1 MPATD
6 RLSATATGTSY
17 KGQRAGTLIRNQ
29 EGKELP
35 MPDQIK
41 IIVVEDHHATLDGL
55 ELGLSREADFKILG
69 TSSNSDEGLALAQNL
84 NPEIIVLDLHL
95 PGSKAPKSMIQE
107 YCKIPGAKLIIFS
120 GENRVAFVQSVLSL
134 GVAAYLLKSER
145 VATVA
150 DTIRKVVN
158 GETAIMS
165 SELSVDY
172 KKITR
177 SEHEVLGMLGKG
189 LKYQDIADQRFT
201 SVATARKQC
210 ETLILKLGLETRE
223 QLIAWAVRNGYGST
237 DLDA

>member
-1 MPATD
+1 MP
-6 RLSATATGTSY
+6 
-17 KGQRAGTLIRNQ
+17 
-29 EGKELP
+29 EL
-35 MPDQIK
+35 IK

-55 ELGLSREADFKILG
+55 ELGLSREPDFKIVG
-69 TSSNSDEGLALAQNL
+69 TCANSDDGLELARKN
-84 NPEIIVLDLHL
+84 NPDAIVLDLHL
-95 PGSKAPKSMIQE
+95 PGSKAPKSMIKE
-107 YCKIPGAKLIIFS
+107 YCQIPGAKLIIFS
-120 GENRVAFVQSVLSL
+120 GENRVAFVQSVISL

-145 VATVA
+145 VSTVA
-150 DTIRKVVN
+150 ETIRKVMN
-158 GETAIMS
+158 GQTAIMS

-237 DLDA
+237 DLDS

>member
-1 MPATD
+1 MT
-6 RLSATATGTSY
+6 
-17 KGQRAGTLIRNQ
+17 
-29 EGKELP
+29 EL
-35 MPDQIK
+35 IK

-55 ELGLSREADFKILG
+55 ELGLSREPDFKIVG
-69 TSSNSDEGLALAQNL
+69 TSANSDEGLELAKKN
-84 NPEIIVLDLHL
+84 NPDAIVLDLHL
-95 PGSKAPKSMIQE
+95 PGSKAPKSMIKE
-107 YCKIPGAKLIIFS
+107 YCQIPNAKLIIFS
-120 GENRVAFVQSVLSL
+120 GENRVAFVQSVISL

-145 VATVA
+145 VSTVA
-150 DTIRKVVN
+150 ETIRKVMK
-158 GETAIMS
+158 GQTAIMS

-210 ETLILKLGLETRE
+210 ETLILKLSLETRE

-237 DLDA
+237 DLDS